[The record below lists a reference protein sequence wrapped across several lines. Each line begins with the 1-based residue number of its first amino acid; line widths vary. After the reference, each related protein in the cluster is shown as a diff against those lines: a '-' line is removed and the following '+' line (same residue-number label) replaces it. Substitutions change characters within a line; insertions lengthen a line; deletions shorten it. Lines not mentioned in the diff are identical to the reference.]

1 MIKKNVRKVSLPRFK
16 RFRARQFESAEGQY
30 RINAEDYNT
39 IEICEYGR
47 YWTDT
52 GRKLNDRIPE

>member
-1 MIKKNVRKVSLPRFK
+1 MKKFKKIAIPRHKIFRVRRFK
-16 RFRARQFESAEGQY
+16 ALVGQY
-30 RINAEDYNT
+30 RISPKDWET

-47 YWTDT
+47 YWTDS